1 MVVTSGGDTLSFPFH
16 VAGFLLEDSALCVY
30 HRRGLSPADPRQPSS
45 DFTHLQFCRRPR
57 RTTRTLNTHFLTLTW
72 RAALQWIFFFAS
84 TDTKWMDDGI
94 KWIDGL
100 GGSEQRG
107 VAAGVN
113 SLELQA
119 GRRIRGER
127 VKEAAKV
134 LGSRDLFV

>member
-1 MVVTSGGDTLSFPFH
+1 
-16 VAGFLLEDSALCVY
+16 
-30 HRRGLSPADPRQPSS
+30 
-45 DFTHLQFCRRPR
+45 
-57 RTTRTLNTHFLTLTW
+57 
-72 RAALQWIFFFAS
+72 
-84 TDTKWMDDGI
+84 MDDGI